1 MNKLRSISIPVVFA
15 TLFLALV
22 AFKTLFPGDDPYR
35 CRAVQK
41 TGRWIDPIRDEHG
54 NRDPFKQWQP
64 DGCILNHYNSQDIRR
79 CTEGRPIVIVGDS
92 TSKNLGLAIASLL
105 DDKQY
110 QKDNAARLYTKT
122 TSFNMTYH
130 GQRIER
136 VANVYLSSHG
146 VPGREQFV
154 SHLETYAEE
163 KTKIPTI
170 EDQKGP
176 ALIYISAGAW
186 YTHPHYGGI
195 NSTALDPWDDRFSAY
210 QDHLSKVD
218 KFIGDNTPHKDWF
231 GAPMDPRDGIG
242 NQIFYAP
249 PAGPRYLGNDTE
261 RIIDRGRRAQEVI
274 EMQDWLLEK
283 EDDFNIPFVW
293 SIANLVEGQ
302 DKIWRDPLRTGF
314 HVKFHIAELR
324 ANILLNMRCNAK
336 LDRMK
341 PYPYSRTCCT
351 DYGVKPL
358 VQLSV
363 VAFGIVYLAA
373 CIICEVLDMFADR
386 SPDQPRFKLLNMQ
399 AGCLVLALLMCYY
412 ADRTQMMAKGSKLW
426 QLKDL
431 VALCIPCIA
440 IMLATIRRIKS
451 PVPED
456 LSVDIQESNQL
467 FLSRDQT
474 DEWKGW
480 MQFFIL
486 ICYWTG
492 AQGGSIYVFIR
503 VCVAAYLFQTGY
515 GHTLYFLNK
524 NDFSFNRVAATLL
537 RLNILSCCLAYFMD
551 TDYMFY
557 YFPTLMS
564 FWFLVVYATMA
575 IRPRYNSDLQVMLAK
590 ICMSCLIVSMILMG
604 TPLTR
609 WVFGILNTVFKIQ
622 WSYKQWY
629 RRVTLDMLI
638 VYVGMLTA
646 VANRHLKMP
655 IHLRL
660 RVTLALAG
668 VFATIHYFYATSGLR
683 MAAYAKW
690 HPYVSLVPVLGFIAM
705 RNVSGPVRN
714 YHSKAMAWLGRCSL
728 ETYILQF
735 HILLAA
741 DTDGILIVDGLFGDG
756 SLMGD
761 RWRTLVIIVPIFLW
775 ISHSV
780 AVSTGYIVRIIMHQS
795 AEDEKLSRLR
805 FWTWL
810 EKIPGFSHL
819 SAPKIRVI
827 CILLVMWLLNLMSPG
842 HEIPTVFDGGHS
854 VVEAP
859 KAPLEIPYQ
868 IANSTCCRSR
878 VRHILAPIST
888 PLRCQFNSVQ
898 FTMATSRS
906 YPTQALELETLSLT
920 HEAGSTPKQPN
931 PVLSTAGR
939 RLGSHNDHAHESDQ
953 FTGSG
958 DEAAPPRATLVV
970 EKWNEP
976 IGNAFRVGAVY
987 WSLFVSGANDAAYG
1001 ALIPY
1006 LETYYELSYLVVSL
1020 IFLSP
1025 FVGFIVSAA
1034 VNNYLHMNIGQRWI
1048 AFMCG
1053 GCHALTYLILSQH
1066 PPYPV
1071 LVLAYVLAGLGN
1083 GIGLAAWNSYIGNL
1097 ARSNELLGFMHAS
1110 YGLGGTVSPLIATSM
1125 ITQANLGWYDF
1136 YYVLLGMAVLETA
1149 TLTYS
1154 FWPKTAQKYRETV
1167 HTEGTRNE
1175 GTRAA
1180 LFVKPHARVVWLCAF
1195 FLLGYVGTEVALG
1208 GWVVQFMLRVR
1219 NADPFDAGMTAVGF
1233 WLGITIGRLV
1243 LGMVIPKIGVKLS
1256 LMIFI
1261 PITMGLQLIFWLVP
1275 QFHVSA
1281 VAVSLQGFFLG
1292 PMFPCVI
1299 VALTMLL
1306 PRHLHVSAIG
1316 FAAAFGGSGAA
1327 VLPFAVGAIAQAK
1340 GVQVLQPI
1348 ILAILAVLF
1357 IIWLGLPKIEK
1368 RKD

>member
-1 MNKLRSISIPVVFA
+1 MNKSWSRLIPVVFA
-15 TLFLALV
+15 SIFLVLV
-22 AFKTLFPGDDPYR
+22 AFKSLFPGDDPYR

-64 DGCILNHYNSQDIRR
+64 DGCILNHYDSQDIRR

-92 TSKNLGLAIASLL
+92 TSKNLGLAMASLL
-105 DDKQY
+105 DNKQY
-110 QKDNAARLYTKT
+110 KKDEAAELFSKT

-136 VANVYLSSHG
+136 VANVYISSHG

-163 KTKIPTI
+163 KTEIPTI

-176 ALIYISAGAW
+176 ALIYIAAGAW

-195 NSTALDPWDDRFSAY
+195 GSTALDPWDDRFSAY

-218 KFIGDNTPHKDWF
+218 KFIGDNTPREDWF
-231 GAPMDPRDGIG
+231 SSPMDPRDGIG

-249 PAGPRYLGNDTE
+249 PAGPRYLGNDTKMV
-261 RIIDRGRRAQEVI
+261 IDRGRRAEEVI
-274 EMQDWLLEK
+274 EMQNWLLEK
-283 EDDFNIPFVW
+283 EDDFNIPFIW

-302 DKIWRDPLRTGF
+302 DKVWRDPLRTGF
-314 HVKFHIAELR
+314 HVKFHVAELR

-351 DYGVKPL
+351 DYGVKPM

-373 CIICEVLDMFADR
+373 CIVCEILDMCADR
-386 SPDQPRFKLLNMQ
+386 SADQPRFKALNMQ
-399 AGCLVLALLMCYY
+399 AGCFVLALLMCYY

-426 QLKDL
+426 QLKDFI
-431 VALCIPCIA
+431 ALCIACIA

-451 PVPED
+451 HVPED
-456 LSVDIQESNQL
+456 LSVDMQDSGQP

-480 MQFFIL
+480 IQVLIL
-486 ICYWTG
+486 IYHWTG
-492 AQGGSIYVFIR
+492 AHGGSIYVLIR
-503 VCVAAYLFQTGY
+503 VCVAAYLFQAGY
-515 GHTLYFLNK
+515 GQTLYFLNK

-537 RLNILSCCLAYFMD
+537 RLNMLSCCLAYFMD

-557 YFPTLMS
+557 YFPSLLS

-575 IRPRYNSDLQVMLAK
+575 IRPRYNGDLQVMLAK
-590 ICMSCLIVSMILMG
+590 ICMSCLILSVIFMG
-604 TPLTR
+604 PSLTR
-609 WVFGILNTVFKIQ
+609 WVFEILSTVFKIQ
-622 WSYKQWY
+622 WSYKEWH

-646 VANRHLKMP
+646 VVNRHLKKP
-655 IHLRL
+655 VHLGL
-660 RVTLALAG
+660 RVALALACF
-668 VFATIHYFYATSGLR
+668 FATTHYFYATSGLR
-683 MAAYAKW
+683 MAAYSKW
-690 HPYVSLVPVLGFIAM
+690 HPYVSLVPVVGFVAM

-728 ETYILQF
+728 EIYILQF

-741 DTDGILIVDGLFGDG
+741 DTEGVLVVDGLFGDG

-761 RWRTLVIIVPIFLW
+761 RWRTLVIILPIFLW

-780 AVSTGYIVRIIMHQS
+780 AGSTGYIVKTIMHQGT
-795 AEDEKLSRLR
+795 EDEKLGRPS
-805 FWTWL
+805 FWAFP
-810 EKIPGFSHL
+810 EKIPVFSGL

-842 HEIPTVFDGGHS
+842 HEIP
-854 VVEAP
+854 
-859 KAPLEIPYQ
+859 
-868 IANSTCCRSR
+868 
-878 VRHILAPIST
+878 
-888 PLRCQFNSVQ
+888 
-898 FTMATSRS
+898 S

-920 HEAGSTPKQPN
+920 HEAGATPKQPN
-931 PVLSTAGR
+931 PVLSTTGR
-939 RLGSHNDHAHESDQ
+939 RLGSRNDHEDEHDN

-1154 FWPKTAQKYRETV
+1154 FWPKTAQKYREAV

-1195 FLLGYVGTEVALG
+1195 FLLGYVGAEVALG

-1233 WLGITIGRLV
+1233 WLGITVGRLV

-1299 VALTMLL
+1299 VALTKLL

-1357 IIWLGLPKIEK
+1357 VIWLGLPKIEK

>member
-1 MNKLRSISIPVVFA
+1 M
-15 TLFLALV
+15 
-22 AFKTLFPGDDPYR
+22 
-35 CRAVQK
+35 
-41 TGRWIDPIRDEHG
+41 DPIRDEHG

-105 DDKQY
+105 DNKQY

-218 KFIGDNTPHKDWF
+218 KFIGDNTPHEDWF

-590 ICMSCLIVSMILMG
+590 ICMSCLILSMILMG
-604 TPLTR
+604 TALTR

-646 VANRHLKMP
+646 VANQHLKMP

-819 SAPKIRVI
+819 SAPKIR
-827 CILLVMWLLNLMSPG
+827 
-842 HEIPTVFDGGHS
+842 
-854 VVEAP
+854 
-859 KAPLEIPYQ
+859 
-868 IANSTCCRSR
+868 
-878 VRHILAPIST
+878 
-888 PLRCQFNSVQ
+888 
-898 FTMATSRS
+898 
-906 YPTQALELETLSLT
+906 ALELETLSLT

>member
-1 MNKLRSISIPVVFA
+1 MNKSWSRLIPPVFA

-22 AFKTLFPGDDPYR
+22 AFKSLFPGDDPYR

-41 TGRWIDPIRDEHG
+41 TGRWIDPIRDEQG

-64 DGCILNHYNSQDIRR
+64 DGCILNHYDSQDIRR

-92 TSKNLGLAIASLL
+92 TSKNLGLAMASLL
-105 DDKQY
+105 DNKQY
-110 QKDNAARLYTKT
+110 KKDEEANLFSKT

-136 VANVYLSSHG
+136 VANVYISSHG
-146 VPGREQFV
+146 VPGREKFV

-163 KTKIPTI
+163 KTNPPSI
-170 EDQKGP
+170 EGQKGP
-176 ALIYISAGAW
+176 VLIYIAGGAW

-195 NSTALDPWDDRFSAY
+195 GSTALDPWDDRFSAY

-218 KFIGDNTPHKDWF
+218 KFIGDNTPHEDWF
-231 GAPMDPRDGIG
+231 SAPMDSRDGIG

-249 PAGPRYLGNDTE
+249 PAGPRYLGNDTKMV
-261 RIIDRGRRAQEVI
+261 IDRGRRAEEVI
-274 EMQDWLLEK
+274 KMQDWLLEK
-283 EDDFNIPFVW
+283 EDEFNIPFVW
-293 SIANLVEGQ
+293 SIANLVESQ
-302 DKIWRDPLRTGF
+302 DKVWRDPLRTGF
-314 HVKFHIAELR
+314 HVKFHVAELR

-351 DYGVKPL
+351 DYGVKPM

-386 SPDQPRFKLLNMQ
+386 SADQPRFKLINMQ
-399 AGCLVLALLMCYY
+399 AGCFVLALLMCYY

-426 QLKDL
+426 QMKDF

-440 IMLATIRRIKS
+440 IMLTTIRRIHS
-451 PVPED
+451 PVPKD
-456 LSVDIQESNQL
+456 LSVDMQESDQP

-486 ICYWTG
+486 IYHWTG
-492 AQGGSIYVFIR
+492 AHDGSIYVLIR

-524 NDFSFNRVAATLL
+524 NDFSFKRVAATLL
-537 RLNILSCCLAYFMD
+537 RLNMLSCCLAYFMD

-557 YFPTLMS
+557 YFPPLVS
-564 FWFLVVYATMA
+564 FWFLVVYTTMA

-590 ICMSCLIVSMILMG
+590 ICMPCLFVSMIFMG

-622 WSYKQWY
+622 WSYKEWY
-629 RRVTLDMLI
+629 RRVTFDMLI
-638 VYVGMLTA
+638 VYLGMLTA
-646 VANRHLKMP
+646 VANRHLKKP
-655 IHLRL
+655 IHLGL

-668 VFATIHYFYATSGLR
+668 FFATIHYFYATSDLR
-683 MAAYAKW
+683 MAAYSKW

-741 DTDGILIVDGLFGDG
+741 DTDGVLIVDGLFGDG

-775 ISHSV
+775 ISHAAAS
-780 AVSTGYIVRIIMHQS
+780 STGYIVKMILHQGT
-795 AEDEKLSRLR
+795 EDEKFGRLP
-805 FWTWL
+805 FWAWL
-810 EKIPGFSHL
+810 EKIPGFSDL

-827 CILLVMWLLNLMSPG
+827 CILLVMWLLNLMNPG
-842 HEIPTVFDGGHS
+842 HEIPAVFDGGHS
-854 VVEAP
+854 VVVAP
-859 KAPLEIPYQ
+859 KFPLEFPYPV
-868 IANSTCCRSR
+868 ANRT
-878 VRHILAPIST
+878 
-888 PLRCQFNSVQ
+888 
-898 FTMATSRS
+898 
-906 YPTQALELETLSLT
+906 ALELETLSLT
-920 HEAGSTPKQPN
+920 HETGATPKQPN
-931 PVLSTAGR
+931 PVLSTTGR
-939 RLGSHNDHAHESDQ
+939 RLGSRNDQEDEHDN

-1154 FWPKTAQKYRETV
+1154 FWPKTAQKYREAV
-1167 HTEGTRNE
+1167 HTEGTRSE

-1180 LFVKPHARVVWLCAF
+1180 LFVKPHARVVWLCAL
-1195 FLLGYVGTEVALG
+1195 FLLGYVGAEVALG

-1299 VALTMLL
+1299 VALAMLL

-1327 VLPFAVGAIAQAK
+1327 VLPFAIGAIAQAK

-1357 IIWLGLPKIEK
+1357 VIWLGLPKIEK

>member
-1 MNKLRSISIPVVFA
+1 MNKSWSRLIPVAFA
-15 TLFLALV
+15 SLFLALV
-22 AFKTLFPGDDPYR
+22 AFKSVFPGDDPYR

-64 DGCILNHYNSQDIRR
+64 DGCILSHYDSQDIRR

-92 TSKNLGLAIASLL
+92 TSKNLGLAMASML
-105 DDKQY
+105 DSKQY
-110 QKDNAARLYTKT
+110 KKDEAANLFSKT

-136 VANVYLSSHG
+136 VANVYISSHG

-154 SHLETYAEE
+154 SHLETYAKE
-163 KTKIPTI
+163 KTDVPTI
-170 EDQKGP
+170 EDQR
-176 ALIYISAGAW
+176 
-186 YTHPHYGGI
+186 GI
-195 NSTALDPWDDRFSAY
+195 GSTALDPWDDRFTAY

-218 KFIGDNTPHKDWF
+218 QFIGNNALHQDWF
-231 GAPMDPRDGIG
+231 NAPMDPRHGIG

-249 PAGPRYLGNDTE
+249 PAGPRYLGNDPE
-261 RIIDRGRRAQEVI
+261 MVIDRGRRAEEVI
-274 EMQDWLLEK
+274 EMQEWLLEK
-283 EDDFNIPFVW
+283 EDDFSIPFVW

-302 DKIWRDPLRTGF
+302 DKVWRDPLRTGF
-314 HVKFHIAELR
+314 HVKFHVAELR

-351 DYGVKPL
+351 DYGVKPV

-373 CIICEVLDMFADR
+373 CIICEILDMCAHR

-399 AGCLVLALLMCYY
+399 ET
-412 ADRTQMMAKGSKLW
+412 DQ
-426 QLKDL
+426 Q
-431 VALCIPCIA
+431 
-440 IMLATIRRIKS
+440 
-451 PVPED
+451 
-456 LSVDIQESNQL
+456 

-486 ICYWTG
+486 IYHWTG
-492 AQGGSIYVFIR
+492 AHGGSVYVLIR

-557 YFPTLMS
+557 HFPSLLS
-564 FWFLVVYATMA
+564 FWFLVIYATMA
-575 IRPRYNSDLQVMLAK
+575 IRPRYNGDLQVMLAK
-590 ICMSCLIVSMILMG
+590 ICMSCLLVSMIFMG
-604 TPLTR
+604 TPVTR
-609 WVFGILNTVFKIQ
+609 WAFGIFNTVFEIQ
-622 WSYKQWY
+622 WSYKEWY
-629 RRVTLDMLI
+629 RRVTLDMFI

-646 VANRHLKMP
+646 VVNRHLKKP
-655 IHLRL
+655 IRL
-660 RVTLALAG
+660 GIRVALALTG
-668 VFATIHYFYATSGLR
+668 FFATTHYFYATSGLR
-683 MAAYAKW
+683 MAAYSKW
-690 HPYVSLVPVLGFIAM
+690 HPYISLVPVLAFVAL
-705 RNVSGPVRN
+705 RDVSGPVRN

-741 DTDGILIVDGLFGDG
+741 DNEGVLIVDGLIGDG

-761 RWRTLVIIVPIFLW
+761 RWRTLVIILPIFLR
-775 ISHSV
+775 ISHAV
-780 AVSTGYIVRIIMHQS
+780 AGSTAYMVKMIMHKGTD
-795 AEDEKLSRLR
+795 DEKFSRPS
-805 FWTWL
+805 FWAWL
-810 EKIPGFSHL
+810 EKIPGFSGL
-819 SAPKIRVI
+819 SAPKIRVT
-827 CILLVMWLLNLMSPG
+827 CILFVMWLLNLMSPG
-842 HEIPTVFDGGHS
+842 HEVPAV
-854 VVEAP
+854 
-859 KAPLEIPYQ
+859 
-868 IANSTCCRSR
+868 
-878 VRHILAPIST
+878 
-888 PLRCQFNSVQ
+888 
-898 FTMATSRS
+898 S

-920 HEAGSTPKQPN
+920 HDTPKQPN
-931 PVLSTAGR
+931 PVLSTTGR
-939 RLGSHNDHAHESDQ
+939 RLGSRNDHEDEHDN

-958 DEAAPPRATLVV
+958 DEAAPPRAALVV

-1154 FWPKTAQKYRETV
+1154 FWPKTAQKYREAV
-1167 HTEGTRNE
+1167 HTEGTRNQ

-1233 WLGITIGRLV
+1233 WLGITVGRLA

-1357 IIWLGLPKIEK
+1357 VIWLGLPKIEK

>member
-1 MNKLRSISIPVVFA
+1 MNKSWSRLIPVVLA
-15 TLFLALV
+15 TIFLASV
-22 AFKTLFPGDDPYR
+22 AFKSLFPGDDPYR

-41 TGRWIDPIRDEHG
+41 TGRWIDPIRDEQG

-64 DGCILNHYNSQDIRR
+64 DGCILNHYDSEDIRR
-79 CTEGRPIVIVGDS
+79 CTEGRPIVLVGDS
-92 TSKNLGLAIASLL
+92 TSKNVGLAMASLL
-105 DDKQY
+105 DNKQY
-110 QKDNAARLYTKT
+110 KKDEAARLFSKT
-122 TSFNMTYH
+122 TSYNMTYH

-163 KTKIPTI
+163 KTSPPSI
-170 EDQKGP
+170 EEQKGP
-176 ALIYISAGAW
+176 AFIYIAAGAW

-195 NSTALDPWDDRFSAY
+195 GSTALDPWDDRFSAY

-218 KFIGDNTPHKDWF
+218 KFIGDNTPHQDWF
-231 GAPMDPRDGIG
+231 NSPMDPRDGIG

-249 PAGPRYLGNDTE
+249 PAGPRYLGNDTKMVL
-261 RIIDRGRRAQEVI
+261 DRGRRAEEVI

-302 DKIWRDPLRTGF
+302 DKVWRDPLRTGF
-314 HVKFHIAELR
+314 HVKFQVAELR

-351 DYGVKPL
+351 DYGVKPM

-373 CIICEVLDMFADR
+373 CIICEVLDMCADR
-386 SPDQPRFKLLNMQ
+386 KADQPRFKLLNMQ

-426 QLKDL
+426 QMKDF
-431 VALCIPCIA
+431 VALCIACIA

-451 PVPED
+451 PISED
-456 LSVDIQESNQL
+456 LSGDMQELNQP

-480 MQFFIL
+480 MQSFIL
-486 ICYWTG
+486 IYHWTG
-492 AQGGSIYVFIR
+492 AHDGSIYVLIR
-503 VCVAAYLFQTGY
+503 ICVAAYLFQTGY
-515 GHTLYFLNK
+515 GHTVYFLNK

-537 RLNILSCCLAYFMD
+537 RLNMLCCCLVYFMG
-551 TDYMFY
+551 TDYMIY
-557 YFPTLMS
+557 YFSPLVS

-575 IRPRYNSDLQVMLAK
+575 IRPRHNSDMQIMLAK
-590 ICMSCLIVSMILMG
+590 MCMSCLIVSMIFMG

-622 WSYKQWY
+622 WSYEEWY
-629 RRVTLDMLI
+629 GRVTLDMFI

-655 IHLRL
+655 IHLGL

-668 VFATIHYFYATSGLR
+668 FIATIHYVYATSGLLID
-683 MAAYAKW
+683 AYSKW
-690 HPYVSLVPVLGFIAM
+690 HPYVSLVPVLGFVAM
-705 RNVSGPVRN
+705 RNVSGPVHN
-714 YHSKAMAWLGRCSL
+714 YRSKAMAWLGRCSL

-741 DTDGILIVDGLFGDG
+741 DSDGVLIVDGLFGDG

-761 RWRTLVIIVPIFLW
+761 RWRNLVIILPIFLW
-775 ISHSV
+775 TSH
-780 AVSTGYIVRIIMHQS
+780 AAAGSTRYIVKMIMQQGT
-795 AEDEKLSRLR
+795 EDKKLGRPS
-805 FWTWL
+805 FWAWL
-810 EKIPGFSHL
+810 EKIPGL
-819 SAPKIRVI
+819 
-827 CILLVMWLLNLMSPG
+827 
-842 HEIPTVFDGGHS
+842 
-854 VVEAP
+854 
-859 KAPLEIPYQ
+859 
-868 IANSTCCRSR
+868 
-878 VRHILAPIST
+878 
-888 PLRCQFNSVQ
+888 
-898 FTMATSRS
+898 S

-920 HEAGSTPKQPN
+920 HETGATPKQPN
-931 PVLSTAGR
+931 PVLSTTGR
-939 RLGSHNDHAHESDQ
+939 RLGSRNDHEDEHDN

-958 DEAAPPRATLVV
+958 DEAAPPRAALVV

-976 IGNAFRVGAVY
+976 MGNAFRVGAVY

-1053 GCHALTYLILSQH
+1053 GCHVLTYLILAQH

-1154 FWPKTAQKYRETV
+1154 FWPKTAQKYREAV

-1357 IIWLGLPKIEK
+1357 VIWLGLPKIEK